1 MRGVAHFLLAG
12 CLALA
17 GAAPAQTRYSADEL
31 KAAFLYNFGSF
42 VTWPPEARAGDGIV
56 IGVMNADEVET
67 ELRRN
72 TATRPGRPISVR
84 RIVNVEELKIN
95 GVNDVPGKSIASGF
109 IAKTFI
115 YTGDETGLATA
126 GAGLPPGAV
135 PPGGQPGAKTPGPAG
150 KAQSLKERAEGR
162 GAE

>member
-1 MRGVAHFLLAG
+1 MSRF
-12 CLALA
+12 
-17 GAAPAQTRYSADEL
+17 S
-31 KAAFLYNFGSF
+31 
-42 VTWPPEARAGDGIV
+42 
-56 IGVMNADEVET
+56 
-67 ELRRN
+67 
-72 TATRPGRPISVR
+72 
-84 RIVNVEELKIN
+84 RIVNVEDLKIN
-95 GVNDVPGKSIASGF
+95 TLDNVPGKSINSGF

-135 PPGGQPGAKTPGPAG
+135 PPGGQPGAKTPGPAQ